1 MNEALD
7 LICTFCLIFSAGGDP
22 MAGIRESALI
32 AKQNRLEKENK
43 EVSKKVIQ
51 TVLYDHAHKL

>member
-1 MNEALD
+1 
-7 LICTFCLIFSAGGDP
+7 

-51 TVLYDHAHKL
+51 TVLYHHAHKQYLYTGHII